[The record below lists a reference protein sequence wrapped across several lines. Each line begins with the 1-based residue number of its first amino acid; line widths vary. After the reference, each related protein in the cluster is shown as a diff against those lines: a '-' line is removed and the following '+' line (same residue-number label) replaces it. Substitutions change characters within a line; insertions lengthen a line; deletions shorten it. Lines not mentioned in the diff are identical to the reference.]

1 MAIELFGYRIGK
13 VADEKKEAEQI
24 PSFVPPSSND
34 GSIEIA
40 PGGSY
45 GTFIDLE
52 GQAKNETQLVTKY
65 RELATQFEVDNAIEE
80 VVNEAIIREDYKSII
95 EINLDQ
101 LNVPE
106 RVKSKIR
113 EEFKTVMRL
122 LDFNTMA
129 YDLFRR
135 WYIDGRLY
143 YHMMIDIKKPRDG
156 IKELRYID
164 PRRIRKVR
172 EPEKKLESGHSSG
185 HLNMGV
191 VPAYKEYYIYMPT
204 GVTSGITGTQGMKI
218 SKDAIAYVHS
228 GLLDQR
234 NKLVLSHIHT
244 SIKPM
249 NQLRMLE
256 DAVVIYR
263 LARAPERR
271 IFYIDVGNLPKIK
284 AEQYIRDMMIK
295 HKNRL
300 VYDATTG
307 EVRDDRKF
315 MCYALETK
323 IPLLDGRT
331 LSLQELMNEY
341 ESGKKNWVYSVD
353 PMTGKFVPG
362 PVSWAGITK
371 KDSQVVRVTFDN
383 GKSVVCTPDHKFP
396 VWGKGF
402 VEAKD
407 LVGESI
413 IPGYRRMKTMF
424 GDSEYEQIF
433 KNDTKSWEYTHRE
446 VARWKDENNIR
457 EEKLHREEYKAS
469 SKNTIHHI
477 DYHRTNNSPSN
488 LVMMNRDDHMK
499 FHRDCAKYGF
509 GGRVNKS
516 DDFTPIWR
524 QRISEKRIGKVQHF
538 KTWKISKPDGSQ
550 EIVENLNEYCRQNN
564 LNRSNIKYNHSRGH
578 TAEILRNHK
587 AISVEWLDERIDV
600 GCITVDLEETYH
612 SHHTY
617 LLDAGVYT
625 KNTMLEDFWLPRREG
640 GRGTEITTLPGGQNL
655 GEMEDVEYFRRKL
668 YKALK
673 VPIARMQSDNSYNFG
688 RTGEITRDEIKFSK
702 FIDRLRTRFNHLF
715 DVVLETQLILRGI
728 MTRAE
733 WKEMKQY
740 IHYDYQRDNYYAELK
755 DQEIM
760 NSRLAILQ
768 NVDNYVGKYFSS
780 KWIRQNVLHMTDEDM
795 MQIKREMAEEGA
807 NSQPSAETDLE
818 PPTQNSSNAQ
828 TSDVKEEIEIKK
840 NTDEVTEEE
849 QQLIE
854 SMTQVINDTLAH
866 RD

>member
-80 VVNEAIIREDYKSII
+80 VVNEAIIREDYKSIV

-113 EEFKTVMRL
+113 EEFKTVMKL

-185 HLNMGV
+185 YLNMGV
-191 VPAYKEYYIYMPT
+191 VPAYREYYIYMPT

-271 IFYIDVGNLPKIK
+271 IFYIDVGNLPKVK

-315 MCYALETK
+315 M
-323 IPLLDGRT
+323 
-331 LSLQELMNEY
+331 
-341 ESGKKNWVYSVD
+341 
-353 PMTGKFVPG
+353 
-362 PVSWAGITK
+362 
-371 KDSQVVRVTFDN
+371 
-383 GKSVVCTPDHKFP
+383 
-396 VWGKGF
+396 
-402 VEAKD
+402 
-407 LVGESI
+407 
-413 IPGYRRMKTMF
+413 
-424 GDSEYEQIF
+424 
-433 KNDTKSWEYTHRE
+433 
-446 VARWKDENNIR
+446 
-457 EEKLHREEYKAS
+457 
-469 SKNTIHHI
+469 
-477 DYHRTNNSPSN
+477 
-488 LVMMNRDDHMK
+488 
-499 FHRDCAKYGF
+499 
-509 GGRVNKS
+509 
-516 DDFTPIWR
+516 
-524 QRISEKRIGKVQHF
+524 
-538 KTWKISKPDGSQ
+538 
-550 EIVENLNEYCRQNN
+550 
-564 LNRSNIKYNHSRGH
+564 
-578 TAEILRNHK
+578 
-587 AISVEWLDERIDV
+587 
-600 GCITVDLEETYH
+600 
-612 SHHTY
+612 
-617 LLDAGVYT
+617 
-625 KNTMLEDFWLPRREG
+625 TMLEDFWLPRREG
-640 GRGTEITTLPGGQNL
+640 GRGTEITTLQGGQNL

-673 VPIARMQSDNSYNFG
+673 VPIARMQSDTSYNFG

-715 DVVLETQLILRGI
+715 DVILETQLILRGI

-768 NVDNYVGKYFSS
+768 NIDNYVGKYFSS

-795 MQIKREMAEEGA
+795 MQVNREMAEEGA

-840 NTDEVTEEE
+840 NADEVTEEE
-849 QQLIE
+849 QLLIE
-854 SMTQVINDTLAH
+854 SMTQVINDTLA
-866 RD
+866 DKD